1 MKIIITVLILISS
14 MTIFSQEQDIVGDY
28 NLTRGT
34 KDNNLL
40 EYKLILSQ
48 DGTFYF
54 HYYSN
59 IKFGIPPESNKYGKG
74 KWTVKNNI
82 ISFYSDSQKDF
93 DEKYTLDFT
102 NSKARFVTKSPRDK
116 TDRIVKTRVVFLE
129 SEIFWMNRIEMFKMQ

>member
-1 MKIIITVLILISS
+1 MKIIIIVLILISN
-14 MTIFSQEQDIVGDY
+14 MAIFSQEKDIVGDY
-28 NLTRGT
+28 NLKLGT

-59 IKFGIPPESNKYGKG
+59 IKIGIPPESNKYGKG
-74 KWTVKNNI
+74 KWTVKKNI
-82 ISFYSDSQKDF
+82 IAFFSDSQKDF

-116 TDRIVKTRVVFLE
+116 TDRIVKTKVVFLE
-129 SEIFWMNRIEMFKMQ
+129 SEIFWMNRIEMFKM